1 MLSDNKKA
9 RKEDAKGTYSVV
21 ECKGQSI
28 NSQELLYQEAYAKA
42 AVNSSNQL
50 EAAVQQTENKV
61 IE

>member
-21 ECKGQSI
+21 ECKGQPI

-42 AVNSSNQL
+42 AMNSLSGII
-50 EAAVQQTENKV
+50 AA
-61 IE
+61 IIISYIFFF

>member
-1 MLSDNKKA
+1 M
-9 RKEDAKGTYSVV
+9 V
-21 ECKGQSI
+21 ECKGQPI

-42 AVNSSNQL
+42 AVNSSINQL